1 MGEISGK
8 STGLKK
14 PLIRR
19 LLLGVLTAAVCFG
32 SVPAYAEEGPEPAP
46 GIWGAQKNGG
56 PEPAPDTEGD
66 LSAEGMIGP
75 SSKAEN
81 SSVFGQVSE
90 EAVMDD
96 KMSGVISA
104 IQASLPTGNGNWS
117 VYVCDLTGGAE
128 GCIEDTP
135 RQAASLIKLFIM
147 GAVYEQYENLA
158 ATYGG
163 SYLDSHLNA
172 MITVSDN
179 DSANTLTGCLGG
191 GDTTAGMQAVNAFC
205 TAHGFYSTTMGR
217 LLLASKEFGD
227 NYTSVLDCGRFLKK
241 IYSGGGE
248 EFPHAADMMALLAG
262 QTRKNKIP
270 AQLPEGVSVA
280 NKTGELADVE
290 NDAGILYNTSNDLV
304 IVFMS
309 ENLSECGSAQS
320 TIASL
325 SRMIYDSYN
334 SDDDS

>member
-1 MGEISGK
+1 MGKISGICG
-8 STGLKK
+8 SLKK
-14 PLIRR
+14 PSLRR
-19 LLLGVLTAAVCFG
+19 LLLGILTAAVCIG
-32 SVPAYAEEGPEPAP
+32 SVPVYAEEGQISAS
-46 GIWGAQKNGG
+46 GIWGAQEDGG
-56 PEPAPDTEGD
+56 PEPAPDTEAD

-96 KMSGVISA
+96 RLSEVMSKVE
-104 IQASLPTGNGNWS
+104 ASLPVGNGSWS
-117 VYVCDLTGGAE
+117 VYVCDLAGGAE
-128 GCIEDTP
+128 GCIGETP

-147 GAVYEQYENLA
+147 GAVYEQYEELTA
-158 ATYGG
+158 LYGKD
-163 SYLDSHLNA
+163 YVDAHLNA

-179 DSANTLTGCLGG
+179 DAANTLTGALGR
-191 GDTTAGMQAVNAFC
+191 GDTTAGMQVVNAFC
-205 TAHGFYSTTMGR
+205 VSHGFNCSSMGR
-217 LLLASKEFGD
+217 LLLQSNEFGD

-248 EFPHAADMMALLAG
+248 EFPHAADMFSLLAG
-262 QTRKNKIP
+262 QTRTNKIP
-270 AQLPEGVSVA
+270 AQMPEGVCVA
-280 NKTGELADVE
+280 NKTGELSDVE
-290 NDAGILYNTSNDLV
+290 NDAGIIYNSSNDLV

-334 SDDDS
+334 G